1 MGKRVPDNEI
11 EDSIQREKKQKRS
24 EEFGICFELLKWA
37 LVVSLPYKQVNRDGA
52 CEREVHVSFFFST
65 LKDLQLLITA
75 CSETVCEQSKREFF
89 FFFCKSLQLIFS

>member
-52 CEREVHVSFFFST
+52 CFLLFLHFERLAAFDNRLFRNG
-65 LKDLQLLITA
+65 L
-75 CSETVCEQSKREFF
+75 
-89 FFFCKSLQLIFS
+89 